1 MAYPKQLKN
10 WDTINVSLEEASRLA
25 TNRLPINEN
34 VYVTDK
40 GFISIGN
47 QLAQR
52 GITVEYIDFTISRSF
67 SASFRCSTQPL
78 VREDLS

>member
-1 MAYPKQLKN
+1 MASS
-10 WDTINVSLEEASRLA
+10 IREELRLYGHPNSA
-25 TNRLPINEN
+25 
-34 VYVTDK
+34 YFDW
-40 GFISIGN
+40 N

-67 SASFRCSTQPL
+67 GASFRCSTQPL